1 MIDNL
6 NILLNNIQEQNTG
19 LEKKTELKIIKTK
32 KSINY
37 NLKKIVRKKKN
48 IYFFIK
54 EQLKTYI
61 KFENNYAEEILK
73 LKELNYCKDIEKLIN
88 NSEIFDYS
96 LIKTLEEFKKYILL
110 KIYLYH
116 NKTNKKNKTNKA
128 NNNNDKN
135 YEADFNIINN
145 FIDDNE
151 NIIIELFNLKN
162 SNISNNL
169 NFPNNFYYYKEN
181 YLSIIESIDY
191 LEIDNKLKELN
202 NFLDT
207 DFTIDNII
215 NNNVN
220 YFLKEKF
227 ENDKNSEF
235 NELELQKDKYLSVS
249 NDIDKTY
256 KKLQESKIDIYII
269 IDKIFKIKLKKYFL
283 EKKNKSSIKYK
294 NNNINFDKI
303 ENLESELEILDKK
316 LLELKLKKNNKN
328 SDYTKKKQEIKK
340 KKEKTEI
347 LMKKIIN
354 NFKDSDY
361 KFKNKLERK
370 VNEYKK
376 IISDINDKLKI
387 IEINDDIDKNYNQN
401 FNSDIDEQIIKI
413 NHERDKII
421 DNKNLLIIEN
431 NNFYRELNNIKINI
445 KDITKVID
453 SLELEKTK
461 QNKIINNIE
470 NNLKNYKKNLEDI
483 DKRIRYY
490 ENKIYLPENKY
501 GLNLDNIKNYVIY
514 LTNSEIYKRKQ
525 EEKLINNYSIFNFID
540 NIHETLKVLNNLELF
555 DKKNLKTKITLNNNH
570 LKKNEDLSNSIT
582 YTFNSILSD
591 VEIYKICLIKINI
604 IDNFKEFLD
613 NINNQYIKNK
623 NINVIK
629 GCKEDLRNI
638 LINNNFF
645 FYNNTKNFIK
655 DLIRKI
661 EELLNTGQ
669 FKSIIFINKNLN
681 IKFEQYNKLIL
692 KKKLIDNNNL
702 IIQKFKEEINII
714 NNILNNSLLNG

>member
-1 MIDNL
+1 
-6 NILLNNIQEQNTG
+6 
-19 LEKKTELKIIKTK
+19 
-32 KSINY
+32 
-37 NLKKIVRKKKN
+37 
-48 IYFFIK
+48 
-54 EQLKTYI
+54 
-61 KFENNYAEEILK
+61 
-73 LKELNYCKDIEKLIN
+73 
-88 NSEIFDYS
+88 
-96 LIKTLEEFKKYILL
+96 
-110 KIYLYH
+110 
-116 NKTNKKNKTNKA
+116 
-128 NNNNDKN
+128 
-135 YEADFNIINN
+135 
-145 FIDDNE
+145 
-151 NIIIELFNLKN
+151 
-162 SNISNNL
+162 
-169 NFPNNFYYYKEN
+169 
-181 YLSIIESIDY
+181 
-191 LEIDNKLKELN
+191 
-202 NFLDT
+202 
-207 DFTIDNII
+207 
-215 NNNVN
+215 
-220 YFLKEKF
+220 
-227 ENDKNSEF
+227 
-235 NELELQKDKYLSVS
+235 
-249 NDIDKTY
+249 
-256 KKLQESKIDIYII
+256 
-269 IDKIFKIKLKKYFL
+269 
-283 EKKNKSSIKYK
+283 
-294 NNNINFDKI
+294 
-303 ENLESELEILDKK
+303 
-316 LLELKLKKNNKN
+316 
-328 SDYTKKKQEIKK
+328 
-340 KKEKTEI
+340 
-347 LMKKIIN
+347 MKKIIN

-525 EEKLINNYSIFNFID
+525 EEILVNNYSIFNFID

-645 FYNNTKNFIK
+645 LYNNTKNFIK

-661 EELLNTGQ
+661 EELLHTGQ

-692 KKKLIDNNNL
+692 KKKTN
-702 IIQKFKEEINII
+702 
-714 NNILNNSLLNG
+714 

>member
-256 KKLQESKIDIYII
+256 KKLQESKINIYII

-328 SDYTKKKQEIKK
+328 SDYTKEKHELKK

>member
-256 KKLQESKIDIYII
+256 KKLQESKINIYII

-316 LLELKLKKNNKN
+316 LLELKLKKKNKN
-328 SDYTKKKQEIKK
+328 SDYTKEKHELKKKKKKIKILIKK
-340 KKEKTEI
+340 KKN
-347 LMKKIIN
+347 KK
-354 NFKDSDY
+354 
-361 KFKNKLERK
+361 
-370 VNEYKK
+370 
-376 IISDINDKLKI
+376 
-387 IEINDDIDKNYNQN
+387 
-401 FNSDIDEQIIKI
+401 
-413 NHERDKII
+413 
-421 DNKNLLIIEN
+421 
-431 NNFYRELNNIKINI
+431 
-445 KDITKVID
+445 
-453 SLELEKTK
+453 
-461 QNKIINNIE
+461 
-470 NNLKNYKKNLEDI
+470 
-483 DKRIRYY
+483 
-490 ENKIYLPENKY
+490 
-501 GLNLDNIKNYVIY
+501 
-514 LTNSEIYKRKQ
+514 
-525 EEKLINNYSIFNFID
+525 
-540 NIHETLKVLNNLELF
+540 
-555 DKKNLKTKITLNNNH
+555 
-570 LKKNEDLSNSIT
+570 
-582 YTFNSILSD
+582 
-591 VEIYKICLIKINI
+591 
-604 IDNFKEFLD
+604 
-613 NINNQYIKNK
+613 
-623 NINVIK
+623 
-629 GCKEDLRNI
+629 
-638 LINNNFF
+638 
-645 FYNNTKNFIK
+645 
-655 DLIRKI
+655 
-661 EELLNTGQ
+661 
-669 FKSIIFINKNLN
+669 
-681 IKFEQYNKLIL
+681 
-692 KKKLIDNNNL
+692 
-702 IIQKFKEEINII
+702 
-714 NNILNNSLLNG
+714 

>member
-1 MIDNL
+1 
-6 NILLNNIQEQNTG
+6 
-19 LEKKTELKIIKTK
+19 
-32 KSINY
+32 
-37 NLKKIVRKKKN
+37 
-48 IYFFIK
+48 
-54 EQLKTYI
+54 
-61 KFENNYAEEILK
+61 
-73 LKELNYCKDIEKLIN
+73 
-88 NSEIFDYS
+88 
-96 LIKTLEEFKKYILL
+96 
-110 KIYLYH
+110 
-116 NKTNKKNKTNKA
+116 
-128 NNNNDKN
+128 
-135 YEADFNIINN
+135 
-145 FIDDNE
+145 
-151 NIIIELFNLKN
+151 
-162 SNISNNL
+162 
-169 NFPNNFYYYKEN
+169 
-181 YLSIIESIDY
+181 
-191 LEIDNKLKELN
+191 
-202 NFLDT
+202 
-207 DFTIDNII
+207 
-215 NNNVN
+215 
-220 YFLKEKF
+220 
-227 ENDKNSEF
+227 
-235 NELELQKDKYLSVS
+235 
-249 NDIDKTY
+249 
-256 KKLQESKIDIYII
+256 
-269 IDKIFKIKLKKYFL
+269 
-283 EKKNKSSIKYK
+283 
-294 NNNINFDKI
+294 
-303 ENLESELEILDKK
+303 
-316 LLELKLKKNNKN
+316 
-328 SDYTKKKQEIKK
+328 
-340 KKEKTEI
+340 
-347 LMKKIIN
+347 MKKIIN

-461 QNKIINNIE
+461 KNKIINNIE